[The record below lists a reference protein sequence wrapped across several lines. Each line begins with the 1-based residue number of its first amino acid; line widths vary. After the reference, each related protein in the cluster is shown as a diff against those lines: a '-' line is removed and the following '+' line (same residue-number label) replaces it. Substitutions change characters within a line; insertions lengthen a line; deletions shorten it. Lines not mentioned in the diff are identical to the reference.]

1 MRNQVQEELVSLGKM
16 QAAAMEEIRRER
28 ATLKREYQLAM
39 YEAALEYDM
48 ELVWAL
54 YEDAVKA
61 EEALKEKETELDNV
75 MAQRGQRLLNAFG
88 GVMNESWT

>member
-1 MRNQVQEELVSLGKM
+1 MQEELVSLGKM
-16 QAAAMEEIRRER
+16 QAAAMEEIQRQR